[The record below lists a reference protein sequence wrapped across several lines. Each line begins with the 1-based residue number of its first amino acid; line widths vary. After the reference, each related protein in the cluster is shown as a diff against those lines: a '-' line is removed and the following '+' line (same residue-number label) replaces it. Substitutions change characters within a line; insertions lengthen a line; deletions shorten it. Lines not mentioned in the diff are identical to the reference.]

1 MGRSY
6 VERVYDWV
14 RALVGVSAEAEPGPD
29 HEGLQ
34 CPRQWQPFD
43 PAHHDEPRS

>member
-14 RALVGVSAEAEPGPD
+14 RALIGVTSPDEVGTD
-29 HEGLQ
+29 HEGLVV
-34 CPRQWQPFD
+34 PRQWQPFD
-43 PAHHDEPRS
+43 PACDDPRS